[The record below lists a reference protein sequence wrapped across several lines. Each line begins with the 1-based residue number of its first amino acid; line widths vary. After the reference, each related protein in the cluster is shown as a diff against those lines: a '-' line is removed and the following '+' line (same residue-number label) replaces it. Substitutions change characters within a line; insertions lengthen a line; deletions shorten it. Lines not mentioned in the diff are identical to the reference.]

1 MTNFSL
7 IALTRQ
13 ADQKIKRKKGGYKT
27 LKPFITPVCAQG
39 NCCSCSCIH
48 THTHTRNV
56 IPAVSRYMTAIVPV
70 VMILGPEGLL
80 LQSLKPLVN
89 LWAERK
95 LDFLGGE

>member
-1 MTNFSL
+1 MPRGTAVAVAVAVS
-7 IALTRQ
+7 
-13 ADQKIKRKKGGYKT
+13 
-27 LKPFITPVCAQG
+27 
-39 NCCSCSCIH
+39 
-48 THTHTRNV
+48 THTRNV

-70 VMILGPEGLL
+70 VMILVTESDLGPEGLL